1 MNYTSRTLLEQ
12 MRITELEISSRKALF
27 LITDQDTALLR
38 KVQPLVRANL
48 DELVDDF
55 YQMQTEDPDIALLI
69 GDADTLQRLKVA
81 QLDYIISLFSGYY
94 DLEYVNTRL
103 RIGLVHKR
111 IGVEP
116 HLYLSAVQTMKMLL
130 YKLIDQH
137 VVEDTEQSSVK
148 VALEKLMMFDI
159 SLVFE
164 TYVRSLVTEVETS
177 KAKSERYAAR
187 LEEKVKERTEQLEVL
202 SRTDSLTGLLNRGH
216 FEEMLTH
223 ELRAAQ
229 RREESVTLAYIDLD
243 DFKHINDT
251 KGHHF
256 GDEVLRTLSA
266 ALLKCSRASDSCFR
280 FGGDEFCVIMPNC
293 TIEQAIQQW
302 QKRLLAYVS
311 EKRPSV
317 DMSIGYSET
326 GPSKFMAVDEIL
338 IQADEAMYRKK
349 KFKKQAQPLIPLD
362 TSLGTDVA
370 NGSQASTTSKPNSSG
385 TEG

>member
-12 MRITELEISSRKALF
+12 MRITELEISSRKSLF
-27 LITDQDTALLR
+27 LITDQDTSVLR
-38 KVQPLVRANL
+38 KVQPIVRAHL

-55 YQMQTEDPDIALLI
+55 YQTQTDDPDIALLI

-116 HLYLSAVQTMKMLL
+116 RLYLSAVQTMKMLL
-130 YKLIDQH
+130 YKLIDNH
-137 VVEDTEQSSVK
+137 ISDDAEQGTVK

-159 SLVFE
+159 SLIFE

-243 DFKHINDT
+243 NFKRINDT

-266 ALLKCSRASDSCFR
+266 ALLKCSRTSDSCFR

-302 QKRLLAYVS
+302 QKRLMAYVA
-311 EKRPSV
+311 EKRPAV
-317 DMSIGYSET
+317 EMSIGYSET
-326 GPSKFMAVDEIL
+326 GPTQFMAVEEIL

-349 KFKKQAQPLIPLD
+349 NFKKQAAPLKPHD
-362 TSLGTDVA
+362 TNLGTGNATVA
-370 NGSQASTTSKPNSSG
+370 TSQSSDDQGSSG
-385 TEG
+385 EVG